1 MGSLAETLQ
10 KRRTE
15 WYRLEKLTD
24 QLGSGSLSGV
34 PGERIAELSELYR
47 SACADLAME
56 EQYRLSPEISVYLHG
71 LIAKAHNTLYRSRK
85 FQYSE
90 WFDVLFRV
98 APQQI
103 FRDRCVHICAVL
115 FFGLFAL
122 SAFLA
127 YNEESFPGFAEKLI
141 GDEGIDSVE
150 TMYSTM
156 DLERGLESNVVQV
169 AGYIQHN
176 TSIGLTC
183 FALGPLI
190 GGAIVG
196 AMSWRWIFLVNLPFG
211 IAAMIVLQRAFKE
224 TQRSERAG
232 TLDVSGAL
240 AIVSASLLVM
250 LAASGVAPAATALG
264 AVLALVAFVAIEKR
278 ASDPVLPLPLLQ
290 RPLIAVAT
298 LTLLLHGMAMMGV
311 LNFLPLQIQ
320 GVLGKMPTESGM
332 VIAPML
338 VGWPLASAM
347 TSKLLMRIGYRKPAW
362 LGAVLT
368 AISLLVLAPLIAM
381 RVPTWVLGIVMFVFG
396 VGMGLT
402 NTALIIGVQASV
414 DWTQRGVATAT
425 VLFSRSMGSAL
436 GVGTLGAILAHR
448 LGDTIDPD
456 VVRKMLD
463 PHDRSDVLGQSAL
476 ADTLAH
482 AVGPLFW
489 GATAAAVLAF
499 FVILFHP
506 KDAEVRAPV
515 TTPEPRGA

>member
-1 MGSLAETLQ
+1 MTGRGVTVAALLLAMFMAAMEATVVATAMPTVIADLGGLGLYGWVGASYLLTSTVTVPLYGKLADRYGRKPVIVTAIVLFLLGSLASGLAATIEQLIVFRALQ
-10 KRRTE
+10 
-15 WYRLEKLTD
+15 
-24 QLGSGSLSGV
+24 GIGAGGV
-34 PGERIAELSELYR
+34 QPMVVTIMGDLYTPAER
-47 SACADLAME
+47 
-56 EQYRLSPEISVYLHG
+56 G
-71 LIAKAHNTLYRSRK
+71 
-85 FQYSE
+85 
-90 WFDVLFRV
+90 RV
-98 APQQI
+98 QGY
-103 FRDRCVHICAVL
+103 VGAVW
-115 FFGLFAL
+115 
-122 SAFLA
+122 
-127 YNEESFPGFAEKLI
+127 GFA
-141 GDEGIDSVE
+141 GVS
-150 TMYSTM
+150 
-156 DLERGLESNVVQV
+156 
-169 AGYIQHN
+169 
-176 TSIGLTC
+176 
-183 FALGPLI
+183 GPLI

>member
-1 MGSLAETLQ
+1 MTGRGVTVAALLLAMFMAAMEATVVATAMPTVIADLGGLGLYGWVGASYLLTSTVTVPLYGKLADRYGRKPVIVTAIVLFLLGSLASGLAATIEQLIVFRALQ
-10 KRRTE
+10 
-15 WYRLEKLTD
+15 
-24 QLGSGSLSGV
+24 GIGAGGV
-34 PGERIAELSELYR
+34 QPMVVTIMGDLYTPAER
-47 SACADLAME
+47 
-56 EQYRLSPEISVYLHG
+56 G
-71 LIAKAHNTLYRSRK
+71 
-85 FQYSE
+85 
-90 WFDVLFRV
+90 RV
-98 APQQI
+98 QGY
-103 FRDRCVHICAVL
+103 VGAVW
-115 FFGLFAL
+115 
-122 SAFLA
+122 
-127 YNEESFPGFAEKLI
+127 GFA
-141 GDEGIDSVE
+141 GVS
-150 TMYSTM
+150 
-156 DLERGLESNVVQV
+156 
-169 AGYIQHN
+169 
-176 TSIGLTC
+176 
-183 FALGPLI
+183 GPLI

-240 AIVSASLLVM
+240 AIVSASLLVK